1 MRSFIGGVLLTL
13 AVLALV
19 AFIAIET
26 GRVPARADGA
36 LLPGEKWAA
45 GTSLNATIRREMP
58 QPPYPYSPPTDADLV
73 QGATLYVQNCAVC
86 HGADHAPPNA
96 IALGMGVR
104 PPQFTKH
111 GVDDDPEG
119 ETYWKIEHGIRFTG
133 MPAFDKSMD
142 EKSIWQLTYFMKR
155 LPKQL
160 PPAALAIW
168 NHPETVASPTPIPQA
183 SQQPGQGST
192 HP

>member
-1 MRSFIGGVLLTL
+1 MRSFLGGFLVAVL
-13 AVLALV
+13 VLALV
-19 AFIAIET
+19 AFIAVET
-26 GRVPARADGA
+26 GSVPARADGK
-36 LLPGEKWAA
+36 LLPGERWASK
-45 GTSLNATIRREMP
+45 TSLAATIRREAP
-58 QPPYPYSPPTDADLV
+58 QPPYPYSPTDADVV
-73 QGATLYVQNCAVC
+73 QGAKLYVQNCALC
-86 HGADHAPPNA
+86 HGADHGTPNA

-142 EKSIWQLTYFMKR
+142 EKSIWQVTYFMKR
-155 LPKQL
+155 LPKRL
-160 PPAALAIW
+160 PAAALAIW
-168 NHPETVASPTPIPQA
+168 DHPETVAPPTPIPET
-183 SQQPGQGST
+183 SQSPGQGST